1 MKCYRKIWREANGLI
16 PKDEEGRSYEI
27 HHINGDHSDNRLDNL
42 KCVSI
47 REHFEIH
54 LNQGDHQAAAAI
66 AKRMRILPGE
76 QKRLDS
82 LAGKQAFSEKK
93 GFHAFPPEVKAIH
106 SRKGAIAHTGKTWWT
121 DGQKNKRSFNSPGQG
136 WIKGRTVSGTGPKVG
151 SKIGVFWNNGYV
163 NVRSDVQPG
172 PEWTRGRFLTEDQ
185 RTCRSKIGSKLVV
198 SQAHKDAISNKLS
211 GRPQPKVECPK
222 CGKIG
227 GAGAMVRFHF
237 DNCKSRS

>member
-121 DGQKNKRSFNSPGQG
+121 DGQKNKRSFNSPGSD
-136 WIKGRTVSGTGPKVG
+136 WTEGRTVTGTGPKVG
-151 SKIGVFWNNGYV
+151 SKIGTFWNNGSV
-163 NVRSDVQPG
+163 NKRSVESPG
-172 PEWTRGRFLTEDQ
+172 PEWIPGKLLNEQQRQRRSEIASETLRKRWSKNTE
-185 RTCRSKIGSKLVV
+185 
-198 SQAHKDAISNKLS
+198 N
-211 GRPQPKVECPK
+211 
-222 CGKIG
+222 
-227 GAGAMVRFHF
+227 
-237 DNCKSRS
+237 SRS